1 MVVYIEK
8 ELDAAMTDAV
18 KSGDPMLLKSCQLA
32 VVAGSAGSY
41 SVEVEG
47 EAEEVAFAEL
57 DRMVNDTS
65 VTIERARQIRLYLAW
80 KGHLRSQFLEGENFR
95 MGRNT
100 VQDYNIARYWYT
112 KAAKRGHSGAQ
123 NNLGVMC
130 AEGLGGPVDHKKV
143 VYWYM
148 KSVEAGDPTAKGN
161 LGMHLV
167 EGNGTKR
174 NYLKAARLLKE
185 SLKNNPYDARD
196 HQLLA
201 ECYEHGVAGR
211 YGLRLALYHYQE
223 ASDFGSLKARDALRR
238 LSHMGMRSLAPARA
252 GARRTP
258 RQK

>member
-1 MVVYIEK
+1 MVVDIEK

-18 KSGDPMLLKSCQLA
+18 KSGDPMLLKSCKLA
-32 VVAGSAGSY
+32 AVAGSTGTY

-47 EAEEVAFAEL
+47 ETEEAAFADL
-57 DRMVNDTS
+57 DQMVNSPETP
-65 VTIERARQIRLYLAW
+65 IERARQIRLYLAW
-80 KGHLRSQFLEGENFR
+80 KGHLRSQFLEGDNFR

-100 VQDYNIARYWYT
+100 VQDYNLARYWYT
-112 KAAKRGHSGAQ
+112 KAAKGGHSGAQ

-130 AEGLGGPVDHKKV
+130 AEGLGGPADQEKA

-148 KSVEAGDPTAKGN
+148 KSAESGDPTAKGN
-161 LGMHLV
+161 LGMHFA
-167 EGNGTKR
+167 EGSGIRR

-185 SLKNNPYDARD
+185 SLKNNPYDPRD

-211 YGLRLALYHYQE
+211 NGLRLALYHYQE

-238 LSHMGMRSLAPARA
+238 L
-252 GARRTP
+252 ARR
-258 RQK
+258 K